1 MSSVT
6 FNVEEENVI
15 AIYHGRTRE
24 LTIVSLIR
32 VLEHVKEESM
42 RKIIINCIEKLA
54 DISDHDFDN
63 HDFIAS
69 K

>member
-24 LTIVSLIR
+24 LTTITKR
-32 VLEHVKEESM
+32 ESPP
-42 RKIIINCIEKLA
+42 
-54 DISDHDFDN
+54 F
-63 HDFIAS
+63 
-69 K
+69 

>member
-42 RKIIINCIEKLA
+42 RKIIISRLINM
-54 DISDHDFDN
+54 N
-63 HDFIAS
+63 
-69 K
+69 